1 MTAKITSGMRHEIA
15 ERKIKRTLGPDDIA
29 KLKAYLERVEFFRKL
44 NMPLH
49 PIQPNWL
56 SDQHARE
63 VSGWLSLYEHGAE
76 QTLRRLAEISLLS
89 FLGKDHQ

>member
-1 MTAKITSGMRHEIA
+1 MKTK
-15 ERKIKRTLGPDDIA
+15 RKTKMFLEPSDIA
-29 KLKAYLERVEFFRKL
+29 SLHEYLKRVEFFRKL

-63 VSGWLSLYEHGAE
+63 VSGWLSLYEHGAD

>member
-1 MTAKITSGMRHEIA
+1 MKTK
-15 ERKIKRTLGPDDIA
+15 RKTRVFLESSDIA
-29 KLKAYLERVEFFRKL
+29 RLKEYLERVEFFRKL

-56 SDQHARE
+56 SDQQARE
-63 VSGWLSLYEHGAE
+63 ISGWLSIYEHGTDKA
-76 QTLRRLAEISLLS
+76 LCRLAEISLIS